1 MCGRIW
7 SRVLELGLTL
17 WVLRA
22 PVVFMLFGY
31 LVLGLA
37 PQAQDLLVDV
47 ATGQGWYIL
56 LFLLAT
62 FFVWAATA
70 HYAARL
76 LLDTDARYLA
86 AIGGPD
92 PGILVWLQR
101 WTPRIIGSLAFVAM
115 GIATL
120 RSLYNLP
127 SVQDEQVTTDAEQS
141 LNVLSGLLLISFV
154 LYWFYVV
161 ARSPISTIIGKP
173 FAPLAVRVPRALT
186 FGNGNNRGPLVLLLL
201 FVLFTIL
208 PFTKP
213 FVFAEWFPR
222 ALAVPFV
229 LAGWTPLAVYA
240 SGLGRHLR
248 FPIITVAFLLAWTLS
263 YFVGDSYAVRTI
275 AAPPSP
281 AELAEHS
288 MPGEQKKSAADGS
301 IAVNALDRG
310 LGLHN
315 AIDLWKRANQC
326 EGSSSVCPRPI
337 LIAASGGASR
347 AGFFTASVIGK
358 LLDEGTVTLPGS
370 GETSPEDVRN
380 RIFAISSVSGS
391 SVGAVMAVAALAAS
405 DKRQPCNA
413 EPHALWHG
421 TAKGKKVTGWRDC
434 LEVLTS
440 GDFLTP
446 VFAGLIFRDSMR
458 FLGRLGWSDRATL
471 IEQSWE
477 DTFAKSV
484 KPTDGA
490 PGALACIGSLDC
502 PFLAL
507 RPTDAGGKVNWLP
520 LLLLNGA
527 SVSTGQRIVTTLLD
541 PFFDADGDRC
551 PLAVGKDERGKD
563 TRKCPILDH
572 AYDFHWLIGN
582 DGTRKGAGEKNT
594 PGLDLRL
601 STAAHNSA
609 RFPLISPPGEV
620 RNGKGVLVD
629 RIVDG
634 GYFENFGAQSAVELA
649 RAMVTIDPALA
660 PFVLVV
666 SNDPGIPLPDNV
678 QMPDAD
684 EASFLTDLSGPVNAI
699 MNSRTARGT
708 LAADGVERAMQSI
721 LRAECKI
728 FSTHVRVWPE
738 FIDVLKSWW
747 PWNWEEEEE
756 GEEGK
761 SVTTKMRPLS
771 FSWWSSVPVQLRL
784 REQTEFTGMDKGRD
798 NRQAMEEAMAALQP
812 PPPDCRAK
820 GDIPKPVPRR

>member
-1 MCGRIW
+1 MYRRIW
-7 SRVLELGLTL
+7 GHVLELGLTL

-22 PVVFMLFGY
+22 PVVFMVFGY

-47 ATGQGWYIL
+47 AMGEWWYIL
-56 LFLLAT
+56 LFIFAT
-62 FFVWAATA
+62 FVVWAATA

-76 LLDTDARYLA
+76 LLSTDERYLA
-86 AIGGPD
+86 AVSGPH
-92 PGILVWLQR
+92 PGILVWLQK

-127 SVQDEQVTTDAEQS
+127 SVQDERVAVDAEQS
-141 LNVLSGLLLISFV
+141 LNVLGGLLLISFC
-154 LYWFYVV
+154 LYWVYVV
-161 ARSPISTIIGKP
+161 ARSSIAKVIGKP
-173 FAPLAVRVPRALT
+173 FAPLAARVPRALT
-186 FGNGNNRGPLVLLLL
+186 FGSGHNLGPLVLLVL
-201 FVLFTIL
+201 FALFTIL

-248 FPIITVAFLLAWTLS
+248 FPIITLAFLLAWTLS
-263 YFVGDSYAVRTI
+263 YIVGDSYAVRTI
-275 AAPPSP
+275 AAPPSSV
-281 AELAEHS
+281 ELAEHS
-288 MPGEQKKSAADGS
+288 QPGEQKKAAADES
-301 IAVNALDRG
+301 VAANALDRG
-310 LGLHN
+310 IGLRD
-315 AIDLWKRANQC
+315 AVDLWKRANQC
-326 EGSSSVCPRPI
+326 DGPASICPRPI

-358 LLDEGTVTLPGS
+358 LLDQGKVTPPGS
-370 GETSPEDVRN
+370 GTTTPEDVRN

-405 DKRQPCNA
+405 DGRQPCHA
-413 EPHALWHG
+413 KPHSLWHG
-421 TAKGKKVTGWRDC
+421 KQVKGWRDC

-477 DTFAKSV
+477 DLFAKNV

-490 PGALACIGSLDC
+490 PGTLACIGSLDC

-507 RPTDAGGKVNWLP
+507 RPTDVGGKVNWLP

-541 PFFDADGDRC
+541 PYFDADADRC
-551 PLAVGKDERGKD
+551 PLAVGKDENGND
-563 TRKCPILDH
+563 TRNCPILDH
-572 AYDFHWLIGN
+572 AYDFHWMIGN
-582 DGTRKGAGEKNT
+582 DSTRKGAGQEHT
-594 PGLDLRL
+594 PGLDVRL

-620 RNGKGVLVD
+620 RNGKGGLVD

-649 RAMVTIDPALA
+649 RAMVAIDPALA
-660 PFVLVV
+660 PFILIV

-684 EASFLTDLSGPVNAI
+684 EASFVVDLSGPVSAI

-721 LRAECKI
+721 LSGECKI
-728 FSTHVRVWPE
+728 YSTHVRVWPE

-747 PWNWEEEEE
+747 PWEWDEEP
-756 GEEGK
+756 
-761 SVTTKMRPLS
+761 VTKMRPLS

-784 REQTEFTGMDKGRD
+784 REQTEFTATDKGRD
-798 NRQAMEEAMAALQP
+798 NVQAMEEIMTALQP
-812 PPPDCRAK
+812 PPANCRAK
-820 GDIPKPVPRR
+820 GDIPKPVQRR